1 MTYENE
7 YTEFKTLVTNDLYK
21 EVVAF
26 ANTDGGTIHIGVDDF
41 GNKIGVSDIDDA
53 YIRIT
58 NGIRDAIAPDVTMFC
73 KYSINENII
82 KIEVSEGSRKPYYL
96 KSKGL
101 KPSGVYI
108 RQGSS
113 SAPASEEQIRA
124 MIKESDGDNFEI
136 MRSLNQ
142 NLTFD
147 AAEKT
152 FKKYSVNFSEEKYI
166 ALGIKDSSNS
176 LYTNLGFLLSDQ
188 CQHTT
193 KVAVFADENNTEFRD
208 SKEFSGSLFT
218 QLDDTFS
225 YLMLCNK
232 NVSEFKGLERID
244 RFDYPEEAIREA
256 LLNSIV
262 HRDYSFSGSIIINVN
277 DKEMEFISIGGLVQG
292 LTADDIKSGIS
303 QPRNKN
309 LAAVFHR
316 LHLIESYGTG
326 IRRIY
331 NLYSK
336 CNAQPRIEVTS
347 NTFKIVLP
355 NMNYQ
360 LPVYQNDNILTEQ
373 MKKVMNFAKEN
384 GEVTEADI
392 QSVLNVKRTRAYE
405 IAKSLSD
412 MGLLRVCGR
421 GANKKYL
428 LP

>member
-53 YIRIT
+53 YTRIT

-73 KYSINENII
+73 KYSLNENII

-113 SAPASEEQIRA
+113 SAPASEEQIRV
-124 MIKESDGDNFEI
+124 MIKESDGDNFES
-136 MRSLNQ
+136 MRSLDQ

-147 AAEKT
+147 AAAKT
-152 FKKYSVNFSEEKYI
+152 FEKYSVKFSEEKYI

-277 DKEMEFISIGGLVQG
+277 DKEIEFISIGGLVQG

-336 CNAQPRIEVTS
+336 CTAQPRIEVTS

-360 LPVYQNDNILTEQ
+360 LPVYQNNNILTEQ

-384 GEVTEADI
+384 GEVTETDI
-392 QSVLNVKRTRAYE
+392 QSLLNVKRTRAYE
-405 IAKSLSD
+405 IAKSLCD
-412 MGLLRVCGR
+412 KGLLRVYGR
-421 GANKKYL
+421 GINKKYL

>member
-7 YTEFKTLVTNDLYK
+7 NTEFKTLVTNDLYK

-41 GNKIGVSDIDDA
+41 GNKIGVGDIDDA
-53 YIRIT
+53 YTRIT

-73 KYSINENII
+73 KYSINDSII

-108 RQGSS
+108 RQDSS
-113 SAPASEEQIRA
+113 STPASEEQIRA
-124 MIKESDGDNFEI
+124 MIKESDGDNFES

-152 FKKYSVNFSEEKYI
+152 FKKYSVKFSEEKYI

-176 LYTNLGFLLSDQ
+176 LYTNLGFVLSDQ

-232 NVSEFKGLERID
+232 MFRSLKDL
-244 RFDYPEEAIREA
+244 RE
-256 LLNSIV
+256 
-262 HRDYSFSGSIIINVN
+262 
-277 DKEMEFISIGGLVQG
+277 
-292 LTADDIKSGIS
+292 
-303 QPRNKN
+303 
-309 LAAVFHR
+309 
-316 LHLIESYGTG
+316 
-326 IRRIY
+326 
-331 NLYSK
+331 
-336 CNAQPRIEVTS
+336 
-347 NTFKIVLP
+347 
-355 NMNYQ
+355 
-360 LPVYQNDNILTEQ
+360 
-373 MKKVMNFAKEN
+373 
-384 GEVTEADI
+384 
-392 QSVLNVKRTRAYE
+392 
-405 IAKSLSD
+405 
-412 MGLLRVCGR
+412 
-421 GANKKYL
+421 
-428 LP
+428 